1 MEDYGNKLGRSN
13 LFIEEKDTAR
23 LLKQKEIFD
32 ELYPKR
38 YDEMMALSQKLII
51 TVWCIISHLKK

>member
-38 YDEMMALSQKLII
+38 YEMMALGQKLII